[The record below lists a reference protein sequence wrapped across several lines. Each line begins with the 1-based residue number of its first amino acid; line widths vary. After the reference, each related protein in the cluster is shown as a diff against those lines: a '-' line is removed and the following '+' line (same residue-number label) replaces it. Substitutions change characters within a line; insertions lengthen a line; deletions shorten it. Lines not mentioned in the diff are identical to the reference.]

1 MDDKETLNRIEKSLT
16 AILMLQV
23 EKRDTELG
31 RQNKDTAKNIEVLLA
46 EIGFNGPEV
55 AKIVNKSLP
64 AVQKAIQRGRKK

>member
-1 MDDKETLNRIEKSLT
+1 MDNTETLKTIGKSLT
-16 AILMLQV
+16 AILMLLV
-23 EKRDTELG
+23 EKRESALG
-31 RQNKDTAKNIEVLLA
+31 KLDKDDSRNIEVLLA

>member
-1 MDDKETLNRIEKSLT
+1 MDNTETLKTIEKSLT
-16 AILMLQV
+16 AILMLLV
-23 EKRDTELG
+23 EKRESELG
-31 RQNKDTAKNIEVLLA
+31 KLDKDDSRNIEILLA